1 MDVAECLLTESPYS
15 FAGTQGPW
23 DEAKMR
29 RAFSKLELVEV
40 DASEQRRMTSSLLNL
55 SMGAQ
60 AMSYSNMNVFADSPT
75 SSTFPDRALALKVT
89 KVGLLSRKDVSSD
102 SGKRISNRK
111 WRKWSVVLTGS
122 QLMLFRDV
130 TWAAY
135 ILELASSI
143 DGQCLLSSEFLLK
156 PDELL
161 SVKGAVAVNDG
172 SYDKVSLLFSVN
184 LRYS

>member
-1 MDVAECLLTESPYS
+1 VDIAECLPTESPYS

-29 RAFSKLELVEV
+29 HAFSKMELVEV
-40 DASEQRRMTSSLLNL
+40 DALEQRRMTSSLLNL

-60 AMSYSNMNVFADSPT
+60 AMTYSNMNVFADSPT
-75 SSTFPDRALALKVT
+75 SPTFPDRALALKVT
-89 KVGLLSRKDVSSD
+89 KVGLLNRKDVSSD
-102 SGKRISNRK
+102 SCKRISNRK
-111 WRKWSVVLTGS
+111 WRKRSAILTGS

-130 TWAAY
+130 TWATY
-135 ILELASSI
+135 ILEQAGSI

-161 SVKGAVAVNDG
+161 SVKGAVAVYDG
-172 SYDKVSLLFSVN
+172 SYDKVRLLVSVN
-184 LRYS
+184 HRYS